1 MHAAGIAAGFLASP
15 TTWVPHLSLAA
26 LPLAFVLWR
35 AWERRAGCATA
46 LCGGAAAL
54 LLFLP
59 LGMLGSPE
67 DQRLDILAKLD
78 GCILLLIAVA
88 AAARV
93 AAPDGDAPV
102 SSA

>member
-1 MHAAGIAAGFLASP
+1 M
-15 TTWVPHLSLAA
+15 
-26 LPLAFVLWR
+26 
-35 AWERRAGCATA
+35 
-46 LCGGAAAL
+46 

-59 LGMLGSPE
+59 LGTLGVAD

-88 AAARV
+88 AAARTG
-93 AAPDGDAPV
+93 APDGDAPV